1 MSKVTAKQR
10 TLQERTVEHASKLKN
25 EKESTLYKHLS
36 DDSGLQHQFYITSF
50 HTVLFTLSFSH
61 DNDKIRLKINLH

>member
-1 MSKVTAKQR
+1 MPKVTAKQR

-50 HTVLFTLSFSH
+50 HTVLFTLSFPMITTK
-61 DNDKIRLKINLH
+61 NPA